1 MTRLV
6 PVVILFPVLTLSNLS
21 GGVIQFNNGDRMT
34 AKISGLSEGKL
45 KVSNSY
51 AGEITLDFSQIE
63 TLQVDQPLV
72 LEFQSGLKTEAIISI
87 SGDSVEIKGDSPFSA
102 SREELVSMESPAQ
115 ALGKIGLLDN
125 WRGGADFGIDLS
137 KGNTDLT
144 TSTLSF
150 SPERRTENDRTTG
163 FFQSRRTVEDGD
175 AKADLHRGSLRYDRF
190 VSERLFVFV
199 LGEAM
204 RDAKEELALRTREG
218 IGLGVQWTRGPDT
231 DFSLFGGVTF
241 FQERYEGLDY
251 ESGREGL
258 LTFEMETTVFDTLA
272 FDQRIQLTRRIAE
285 NRYLTQ
291 FDAGIRMPLF
301 SSLTFGFRFF
311 DKYDSRPT
319 SATEKNDFGFL
330 SNVGYTF

>member
-63 TLQVDQPLV
+63 DLLVDEPLV
-72 LEFQSGLKTEAIISI
+72 LEFQNGRKTEAIISL
-87 SGDSVEIKGDSPFSA
+87 SGDSLEVKGDTPFSV
-102 SREELVSMESPAQ
+102 SRKELVSMELPKQ
-115 ALGKIGLLDN
+115 PLGKIGLLDN
-125 WRGGADFGIDLS
+125 WHGGADLGIDLS

-144 TSTLSF
+144 TSILSL
-150 SPERRTENDRTTG
+150 SPERRTENDHITG

-175 AKADLHRGSLRYDRF
+175 AKADLHRGRLRYDRF
-190 VSERLFVFV
+190 MGERFFVFA

-204 RDAKEELALRTREG
+204 RDAKEGLALRTREG
-218 IGLGVQWTRGPDT
+218 VGWGVQWNRGPDT
-231 DFSLFGGVTF
+231 DYSIFGGVTF

-251 ESGREGL
+251 ESGREGM
-258 LTFEMETTVFDTLA
+258 LTFEMKSTFFEVLA
-272 FDQRIQLTRRIAE
+272 FDQRVQLTRRVAE

-291 FDAGIRMPLF
+291 FDAGIRMPMF

-319 SATEKNDFGFL
+319 SATEKNDFGFF
-330 SNVGYTF
+330 STVGYTF